1 MFYHL
6 CQKGII
12 LSYLDRRD
20 EFLKLENSIR
30 EVYELFMELAS
41 MVEQQG
47 ESINNIVLLV
57 EGAEARVYEGV
68 KELKQ
73 AEQYQTSARKKKL
86 IIAAILVA
94 IIIIVIVIVAT
105 N

>member
-1 MFYHL
+1 
-6 CQKGII
+6 
-12 LSYLDRRD
+12 
-20 EFLKLENSIR
+20 
-30 EVYELFMELAS
+30 

-73 AEQYQTSARKKKL
+73 AREYQSSARKKKL
-86 IIAAILVA
+86 IITAILVA
-94 IIIIVIVIVAT
+94 IIIIVIIIVFS
-105 N
+105 NF